1 MTHRALAA
9 NVNGATLSA
18 SDLALFCN
26 ANPAL
31 LLQEIASGHSTAELK
46 PLLDLASRLVLN
58 ALARPADVDDCS
70 RMATEFVAAATTA
83 CIRLAEKDA
92 ADSGLTPPS
101 TRLAWFAYGALARGE
116 LLRFVPPKVGVVFDD
131 PAHSTSTQAT
141 IYGSIVAG
149 RLADWLH
156 QCGLNGPESRW
167 PDGAHPCMPASE
179 WRNFFAA
186 TISNPIEYD
195 VYARREFFDLRP
207 LAGDPTFTAELESWL
222 TTQLQSADLLVPLLA
237 NDSLGNLPPLT
248 FFSGLVVSLDGTEHT
263 KLDLDANA
271 LAPISDAARVFA
283 LAAGH
288 KQINTLDR
296 LAAIGDGDI
305 FQDAA
310 EAYRVALYQQA
321 LAGTSLLD
329 PAKLERLDQRLLKT
343 AFTSV
348 LRLLEHTTRKL
359 INLE

>member
-1 MTHRALAA
+1 MAPTPACPPA
-9 NVNGATLSA
+9 NGVTS
-18 SDLALFCN
+18 S
-26 ANPAL
+26 P
-31 LLQEIASGHSTAELK
+31 
-46 PLLDLASRLVLN
+46 
-58 ALARPADVDDCS
+58 
-70 RMATEFVAAATTA
+70 
-83 CIRLAEKDA
+83 
-92 ADSGLTPPS
+92 PPS
-101 TRLAWFAYGALARGE
+101 
-116 LLRFVPPKVGVVFDD
+116 
-131 PAHSTSTQAT
+131 
-141 IYGSIVAG
+141 
-149 RLADWLH
+149 
-156 QCGLNGPESRW
+156 
-167 PDGAHPCMPASE
+167 
-179 WRNFFAA
+179 
-186 TISNPIEYD
+186 PI
-195 VYARREFFDLRP
+195 REFFDLRP

>member
-1 MTHRALAA
+1 
-9 NVNGATLSA
+9 
-18 SDLALFCN
+18 
-26 ANPAL
+26 
-31 LLQEIASGHSTAELK
+31 
-46 PLLDLASRLVLN
+46 
-58 ALARPADVDDCS
+58 
-70 RMATEFVAAATTA
+70 
-83 CIRLAEKDA
+83 
-92 ADSGLTPPS
+92 
-101 TRLAWFAYGALARGE
+101 
-116 LLRFVPPKVGVVFDD
+116 
-131 PAHSTSTQAT
+131 
-141 IYGSIVAG
+141 
-149 RLADWLH
+149 
-156 QCGLNGPESRW
+156 
-167 PDGAHPCMPASE
+167 MPASE

-296 LAAIGDGDI
+296 LAAIGDSDV

-310 EAYRVALYQQA
+310 EAYRIALYQQA
-321 LAGTSLLD
+321 LAGTSRLD